1 MSFIKQL
8 QENFSQRPHWMNAVM
23 GFCFFMTF
31 IYLPWDIFIKPLAE
45 DQEVW
50 FGILFYGWLAKL
62 GALLHW
68 FVYGAGF
75 LGLWKMKAWL
85 HPWIELYILQ
95 VAFSML
101 LWSVIASEGASLL
114 SGFAVAAVF
123 VFLAYGFYS
132 KKSLFTSP

>member
-1 MSFIKQL
+1 MFKQL
-8 QENFSQRPHWMNAVM
+8 KQNFALRPIWMNAVM

-50 FGILFYGWLAKL
+50 FGVLFYGWLAKL

-75 LGLWKMKAWL
+75 FGLWKMKSWL

-95 VAFSML
+95 VAYSML
-101 LWSVIASEGASLL
+101 VWNFMATEGSALWGGI
-114 SGFAVAAVF
+114 AVAAIF
-123 VFLAYGFYS
+123 AFLAYGFYM
-132 KKSLFTSP
+132 KKDLFDFP